1 MIVRI
6 PVDAELAAEAADH
19 VVAQTQF
26 FEIASQHLLNLSVEL
41 VGRDIERLESLL
53 EAETVS
59 GIEIVTIEF
68 RTVHGD
74 RQLAEITMMEATRLA
89 TALKE
94 VFIEYL
100 GSDAPGA
107 DDGE

>member
-1 MIVRI
+1 M
-6 PVDAELAAEAADH
+6 
-19 VVAQTQF
+19 
-26 FEIASQHLLNLSVEL
+26 
-41 VGRDIERLESLL
+41 
-53 EAETVS
+53 S

>member
-1 MIVRI
+1 MITDSTGKIAVESKKIEVEYRAGPDGAEVIVRI

-53 EAETVS
+53 EGRDSV
-59 GIEIVTIEF
+59 
-68 RTVHGD
+68 RH
-74 RQLAEITMMEATRLA
+74 
-89 TALKE
+89 
-94 VFIEYL
+94 
-100 GSDAPGA
+100 
-107 DDGE
+107 